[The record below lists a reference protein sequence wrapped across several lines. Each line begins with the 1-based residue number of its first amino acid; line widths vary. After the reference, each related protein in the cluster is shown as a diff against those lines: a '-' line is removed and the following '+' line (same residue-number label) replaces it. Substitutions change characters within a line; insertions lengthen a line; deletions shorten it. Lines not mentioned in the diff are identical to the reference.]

1 MQCVVLPELE
11 QSSHM
16 LWYTENSIHQSRS
29 RQLFAVLWL
38 AQVTGSELQQAV
50 SCSEQNGNGT
60 NLTAA
65 TGCDDTEPS
74 SAAQHAG
81 ARAASTSRSRK
92 YRQLA
97 QRPFCMAGSYAMV
110 AILQR
115 NFDKFSLITYNFIIT
130 STKPE
135 FPFVDEQMRGF
146 CAGYVE
152 FHMQCLICLEVN
164 EQNLFQIEYFH
175 FNIGD
180 CSFQCEFQ
188 FLIHTRACLKKVN
201 LNKHCNK
208 DTRACSSANK
218 HFKQNLFGTTQGTQ
232 SEVMLLLYKILL

>member
-1 MQCVVLPELE
+1 MYCVLCYP
-11 QSSHM
+11 S
-16 LWYTENSIHQSRS
+16 QSRPAIGCDTLRTAFTRAGAGS
-29 RQLFAVLWL
+29 CLLYSGWL
-38 AQVTGSELQQAV
+38 KSQAV

-74 SAAQHAG
+74 SAAQHTG

-152 FHMQCLICLEVN
+152 FHMQCLICL
-164 EQNLFQIEYFH
+164 
-175 FNIGD
+175 
-180 CSFQCEFQ
+180 
-188 FLIHTRACLKKVN
+188 
-201 LNKHCNK
+201 
-208 DTRACSSANK
+208 
-218 HFKQNLFGTTQGTQ
+218 
-232 SEVMLLLYKILL
+232 